1 MKSSAPSKRTIV
13 QRGPQRAEYDR
24 TVIYQILD
32 EAFICHVGFVVDGEP
47 VVIPMSY
54 ARMGDRLVIHGSQA
68 SRMMRSLEAGVSVCV
83 SVVILDGLVLAR
95 SAFDHSMNYR
105 SLVVFGHAHPLNDAS
120 EKREALRRFSEHICP
135 GRWAEVRQ
143 PNDNELKTTM
153 VLTLALDEASAKIRS
168 GPPVDQKED
177 YDFPVWA
184 GELPLR
190 LVAAAPVADPQ
201 MPLPIPVPA
210 YLLNYRRP
218 APPHEM

>member
-47 VVIPMSY
+47 VVIPTSY
-54 ARMGDRLVIHGSQA
+54 ARIGDRLVIHGSQA

-83 SVVILDGLVLAR
+83 TVLILDGLVLAR

-105 SLVVFGHAHPLNDAS
+105 SVVVFGRAYPLNNAS
-120 EKREALRRFSEHICP
+120 EKLEALRCFSEHICP

-143 PNDNELKTTM
+143 PNANELKTTM
-153 VLTLALDEASAKIRS
+153 VLALTLDEGSAKVRS

-190 LVAAAPVADPQ
+190 LVAGAPIADPQ

-218 APPHEM
+218 APHEM

>member
-1 MKSSAPSKRTIV
+1 MKSAPSKRTIV
-13 QRGPQRAEYDR
+13 RRGPQRAQYDR
-24 TVIYQILD
+24 AVIYQILD

-47 VVIPMSY
+47 VVIPTSY
-54 ARMGDRLVIHGSQA
+54 ARIGDRLVIHGSQA
-68 SRMMRSLEAGVSVCV
+68 SRMMLSLEAGVSVCV
-83 SVVILDGLVLAR
+83 TVLILDGLVLAR

-105 SLVVFGHAHPLNDAS
+105 SVVVFGRAYPLNDAS

-143 PNDNELKTTM
+143 PNDNELRTTM
-153 VLTLALDEASAKIRS
+153 VLALALDEASAKVRS

-201 MPLPIPVPA
+201 MRLPIPAPA

-218 APPHEM
+218 VPHEM

>member
-24 TVIYQILD
+24 AVIYKILD

-83 SVVILDGLVLAR
+83 TVLILDGLVLAR

-105 SLVVFGHAHPLNDAS
+105 SVIVFGRAYPLNDAGD
-120 EKREALRRFSEHICP
+120 KREALRRLSEHICP

-153 VLTLALDEASAKIRS
+153 VLALALDEASAKIRS

-184 GELPLR
+184 GELPLY
-190 LVAAAPVADPQ
+190 LVAGAPVADPQ
-201 MPLPIPVPA
+201 MPLPIPTPSYV
-210 YLLNYRRP
+210 LNYRRP
-218 APPHEM
+218 APHEM

>member
-1 MKSSAPSKRTIV
+1 MKSSAPSKRTVV

-83 SVVILDGLVLAR
+83 TVLILDGLVLAR

-105 SLVVFGHAHPLNDAS
+105 SVVVFGRAYPLNDTS

-143 PNDNELKTTM
+143 PNDNELRTTM
-153 VLTLALDEASAKIRS
+153 VLALALEEASTKIRS

-190 LVAAAPVADPQ
+190 LVAGAPVADPQ
-201 MPLPIPVPA
+201 MHFPILTPA
-210 YLLNYRRP
+210 YVLNYRRP
-218 APPHEM
+218 VPHDM

>member
-1 MKSSAPSKRTIV
+1 M
-13 QRGPQRAEYDR
+13 QRAPQRAEYDR

-54 ARMGDRLVIHGSQA
+54 ARMGDRLVIHGSEA
-68 SRMMRSLEAGVSVCV
+68 SRMMRSLEAGVSVCATV
-83 SVVILDGLVLAR
+83 LILDGLVLAR

-105 SLVVFGHAHPLNDAS
+105 SVVVFGRAYPLNDAS
-120 EKREALRRFSEHICP
+120 EKHEALRRFSEHICP

-143 PNDNELKTTM
+143 PNDNELKATK
-153 VLTLALDEASAKIRS
+153 VLALAVDEASAKIRS

-177 YDFPVWA
+177 YASPVWA

-190 LVAAAPVADPQ
+190 LVAGAPVADPQ
-201 MPLPIPVPA
+201 MPSPIPAPPYV
-210 YLLNYRRP
+210 LNYRRP
-218 APPHEM
+218 VPHGM

>member
-1 MKSSAPSKRTIV
+1 MKSAAPSKRTTV
-13 QRGPQRAEYDR
+13 QRAPQRAEYDR

-68 SRMMRSLEAGVSVCV
+68 SRMMRSLEAGVSVCATV
-83 SVVILDGLVLAR
+83 LILDGLVLAR

-105 SLVVFGHAHPLNDAS
+105 SVVVFGRAYPLNDAS
-120 EKREALRRFSEHICP
+120 EKHEALRRFSEHICP

-143 PNDNELKTTM
+143 PNDNELKATK
-153 VLTLALDEASAKIRS
+153 VLALAVDEASAKIRS

-177 YDFPVWA
+177 YASPVWA

-190 LVAAAPVADPQ
+190 LVAGAPVADPQ
-201 MPLPIPVPA
+201 MPSPIPAPPYV
-210 YLLNYRRP
+210 LNYRRP
-218 APPHEM
+218 VPHGM

>member
-1 MKSSAPSKRTIV
+1 MKSAAPSKRTTV
-13 QRGPQRAEYDR
+13 QRAPQRAEYDR

-68 SRMMRSLEAGVSVCV
+68 SRMMRSLEAGVSVCATV
-83 SVVILDGLVLAR
+83 LILDGLVLAR

-105 SLVVFGHAHPLNDAS
+105 SVVVFGRAYPLNDAS
-120 EKREALRRFSEHICP
+120 EKHEALRRFSEHICP

-143 PNDNELKTTM
+143 PNDNELKATM
-153 VLTLALDEASAKIRS
+153 VLALAVDEASAKIRS

-177 YDFPVWA
+177 YASPVWA

-190 LVAAAPVADPQ
+190 LVAGAPVADPQ
-201 MPLPIPVPA
+201 MPSPIPAPPYV
-210 YLLNYRRP
+210 LNYRRP
-218 APPHEM
+218 VPHGM

>member
-13 QRGPQRAEYDR
+13 QRGPKRAEYDR
-24 TVIYQILD
+24 AVIYQILD

-54 ARMGDRLVIHGSQA
+54 ARIGDRLVIHGSQA

-83 SVVILDGLVLAR
+83 TVLILDGLVLAR

-105 SLVVFGHAHPLNDAS
+105 SVIIFGRAYPLNDAS

-143 PNDNELKTTM
+143 PNANELKMTM
-153 VLTLALDEASAKIRS
+153 ILTVGLSEASAKIRS

-190 LVAAAPVADPQ
+190 LVTETPVT
-201 MPLPIPVPA
+201 
-210 YLLNYRRP
+210 
-218 APPHEM
+218 

>member
-24 TVIYQILD
+24 TIIYQILD

-54 ARMGDRLVIHGSQA
+54 ARMGDQLVIHGSQA
-68 SRMMRSLEAGVSVCV
+68 SRMMRSLEAGVSICV
-83 SVVILDGLVLAR
+83 TVLILDGLVLAR

-105 SLVVFGHAHPLNDAS
+105 SVVVFGRAYSLNDAS

-135 GRWAEVRQ
+135 GRWAEVRR
-143 PNDNELKTTM
+143 PNDNELKATM
-153 VLTLALDEASAKIRS
+153 VLALALDEASAKVRS

-190 LVAAAPVADPQ
+190 LVTGAPVADPQ
-201 MPLPIPVPA
+201 MPLPIPTPA
-210 YLLNYRRP
+210 YLLNYCRP
-218 APPHEM
+218 APHEM